1 MPPSSNAWVP
11 SVAGLIM
18 GGHVVMELLKD
29 IDIKRVKEKKNSL
42 LQERLFFYL
51 NPPFTRKIL
60 SGYFFCFI
68 SFSYT
73 CFMAT
78 SNFPVCFGL

>member
-29 IDIKRVKEKKNSL
+29 IDIKRVKDK
-42 LQERLFFYL
+42 
-51 NPPFTRKIL
+51 
-60 SGYFFCFI
+60 
-68 SFSYT
+68 
-73 CFMAT
+73 
-78 SNFPVCFGL
+78 